1 MEETKTLTAEEIASL
16 EKQGYDRQDPSG
28 LWVLVFTLAIVVT
41 LVVVVLGVDFLF
53 QATLDQNVSS
63 QVLTQEDQI
72 LQEVRTAEAEQL
84 NHYRYLDKEKKT
96 VRLTIDRAM
105 ELFAAESKVGK
116 LFYPAKAAPVK
127 TAEQLAAAAP
137 GDGSAPPPPATK

>member
-1 MEETKTLTAEEIASL
+1 MEETKALTPERLATL
-16 EKQGYDRQDPSG
+16 EKEGYDRQDPSG

-53 QATLDQNVSS
+53 QATLDQNVSR

-105 ELFAAESKVGK
+105 ELFAAESKAGK
-116 LFYPAKAAPVK
+116 LFYPAKPAPVK
-127 TAEQLAAAAP
+127 TAEELAVAAP
-137 GDGSAPPPPATK
+137 DGGAAPPKQ